1 MPEEKQFYDDG
12 AFYVEQSRWKMWNSY
27 DKDGKCILTSLT
39 EKNCIS
45 ATRFILKI
53 RQDEANGKVDEVKAY
68 ETKDNYKL

>member
-39 EKNCIS
+39 EKECVS
-45 ATRFILKI
+45 ATSS
-53 RQDEANGKVDEVKAY
+53 Y
-68 ETKDNYKL
+68 ERCQP

>member
-39 EKNCIS
+39 EKNCMS
-45 ATRFILKI
+45 ATRFLLKI
-53 RQDEANGKVDEVKAY
+53 RQDEANGKVDKVKAY

>member
-39 EKNCIS
+39 EEQCIIS
-45 ATRFILKI
+45 TRFYLKGL
-53 RQDEANGKVDEVKAY
+53 QEGWEDSVTYEGTVGGK
-68 ETKDNYKL
+68 L

>member
-27 DKDGKCILTSLT
+27 DKDGNCILTSLT
-39 EKNCIS
+39 EDKCIS
-45 ATRFILKI
+45 ATRFFLKI